1 MWYYE
6 HFIYFIF
13 LFLVSDGFI
22 EVYVSAVETPSQF
35 WVQIVGP
42 GITALDKLVAD
53 MNAYYSNEENYQLHK
68 LKNVN
73 IWLDNLISNSMKKY
87 SKDFFT
93 LLFYLFR

>member
-6 HFIYFIF
+6 RFIYFIL

-42 GITALDKLVAD
+42 GITALDKLVSD
-53 MNAYYSNEENYQLHK
+53 MNTYYSNKENYEMHK
-68 LKNVN
+68 LKSVN
-73 IWLDNLISNSMKKY
+73 IWFNNLISISMKKY
-87 SKDFFT
+87 LKDFFT